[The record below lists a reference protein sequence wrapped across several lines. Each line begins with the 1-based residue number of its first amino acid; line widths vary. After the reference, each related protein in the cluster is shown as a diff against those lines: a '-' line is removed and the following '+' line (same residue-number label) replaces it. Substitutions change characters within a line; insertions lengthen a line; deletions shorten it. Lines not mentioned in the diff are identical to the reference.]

1 MLVYTPQHTNRWTI
15 FSAPLEQ
22 RGLDFDGNGPWI
34 KRIRAAKTDTMRNR
48 IECKQEG
55 GGEGRGGEEGIEW
68 RGVAT
73 SSERSILN
81 APLPLVRPVC

>member
-22 RGLDFDGNGPWI
+22 IGLDFDGNGPWI

-55 GGEGRGGEEGIEW
+55 GGEEEKE
-68 RGVAT
+68 
-73 SSERSILN
+73 SSGAELLLPPSDRSSTLLFHSSGPSVN
-81 APLPLVRPVC
+81 YF